1 MSLVGQKAAIV
12 SFGISCQTTL
22 QIDDHVELIGHAV
35 GDETLKKSS
44 FPFDAVLTH
53 PASTAQMLDA
63 DTFYPASKE
72 ELVLY
77 KGAYWAKQQAY
88 FRHECTLRKSH
99 PLEYLRGKVNLDRGY
114 RELASKFA
122 HLSQK
127 FRGLKELE
135 RLLFV
140 VSNSQNDLPEMQAEI
155 DNEAGAS
162 VISMESMRH
171 LCDACDRYFGRPC
184 EYILVTYPNLN
195 TGTGSRPGLSVF
207 ELKPDQ
213 TQWAGDHAQ
222 WRALWTD
229 YFRANPVAL
238 AKAQMSA

>member
-1 MSLVGQKAAIV
+1 MSLVGQKAAVV

-22 QIDDHVELIGHAV
+22 QVDDHVELIAQAL
-35 GDETLKKSS
+35 GDETLRKSS
-44 FPFDAVLTH
+44 LPFDAVLTH
-53 PASTAQMLDA
+53 PTATAQMLDA
-63 DTFYPASKE
+63 DTFYPASKH

-155 DNEAGAS
+155 RKDAGAS
-162 VISMESMRH
+162 VISMESMQQ
-171 LCDACDRYFGRPC
+171 LCDACDRYFDRPC
-184 EYILVTYPNLN
+184 EYILVTYPSLK
-195 TGTGSRPGLSVF
+195 TGAESRRGLAVF
-207 ELKPDQ
+207 ELTPDA

-229 YFRANPVAL
+229 YFRANPVPL
-238 AKAQMSA
+238 AKTQMSA

>member
-22 QIDDHVELIGHAV
+22 QIDDHLELIAQAV
-35 GDETLKKSS
+35 GDEALKKSS
-44 FPFDAVLTH
+44 LPFDAVLTH
-53 PASTAQMLDA
+53 PSSTAQMLDA
-63 DTFYPASKE
+63 DMFYPASKE

-122 HLSQK
+122 HLSRK
-127 FRGLKELE
+127 FRGLKELD
-135 RLLFV
+135 RLIFV

-155 DNEAGAS
+155 DNHAGAS
-162 VISMESMRH
+162 VISMESMQQ

-184 EYILVTYPNLN
+184 EYILVTYPILK
-195 TGTGSRPGLSVF
+195 TGTGSRHGLSVF
-207 ELKPDQ
+207 ELEPDQ

-229 YFRANPVAL
+229 YFLANPVAL

>member
-1 MSLVGQKAAIV
+1 MSLVGQKAAVV

-22 QIDDHVELIGHAV
+22 QVDDHVELIARAL
-35 GDETLKKSS
+35 GDETLRKSS
-44 FPFDAVLTH
+44 LPFDAVLTH
-53 PASTAQMLDA
+53 PTATAQMLDA
-63 DTFYPASKE
+63 DTFYPASKH

-99 PLEYLRGKVNLDRGY
+99 PFEYLRGKVNLDRGY

-140 VSNSQNDLPEMQAEI
+140 VSNSQNDLPEMQAEMGN
-155 DNEAGAS
+155 DAGAS
-162 VISMESMRH
+162 VISMESMQQ
-171 LCDACDRYFGRPC
+171 LCDACDRYFDRPC
-184 EYILVTYPNLN
+184 EYILVTYPHLK
-195 TGTGSRPGLSVF
+195 TGTGNRRGLAVF
-207 ELKPDQ
+207 ELTPDA

>member
-1 MSLVGQKAAIV
+1 
-12 SFGISCQTTL
+12 
-22 QIDDHVELIGHAV
+22 
-35 GDETLKKSS
+35 
-44 FPFDAVLTH
+44 
-53 PASTAQMLDA
+53 MLDA
-63 DTFYPASKE
+63 DTFYPASKH

-99 PLEYLRGKVNLDRGY
+99 PIEYLRGKVNLDRGY

-155 DNEAGAS
+155 DKDAGAS
-162 VISMESMRH
+162 AISVESMQQ
-171 LCDACDRYFGRPC
+171 LCDACDRYFDRPC
-184 EYILVTYPNLN
+184 EYILVTYPNLK
-195 TGTGSRPGLSVF
+195 TGRGTRPGLSVF

-229 YFRANPVAL
+229 YFRANPVAP

>member
-22 QIDDHVELIGHAV
+22 QIDDHVELIAQAV
-35 GDETLKKSS
+35 GDEALKKSS
-44 FPFDAVLTH
+44 LPFDAVLTH

-127 FRGLKELE
+127 FRGLRELE
-135 RLLFV
+135 RLIFV

-155 DNEAGAS
+155 DKDAGAS
-162 VISMESMRH
+162 VISMESMRQ

-184 EYILVTYPNLN
+184 EYIFVTYPNLK
-195 TGTGSRPGLSVF
+195 TGTGSRRGLTVF
-207 ELKPDQ
+207 ELTPDK

-238 AKAQMSA
+238 AKARMSA

>member
-1 MSLVGQKAAIV
+1 MSLVGQKAAVV

-22 QIDDHVELIGHAV
+22 QIDDHAELIARAI
-35 GDETLKKSS
+35 GDETLKSS
-44 FPFDAVLTH
+44 SLPFDAVLTH
-53 PASTAQMLDA
+53 PTSTARMLDA
-63 DTFYPASKE
+63 DTFYPASKDE
-72 ELVLY
+72 IRLY
-77 KGAYWAKQQAY
+77 RGALWVTQNAY

-127 FRGLKELE
+127 FRRLRELE
-135 RLLFV
+135 RLIFV
-140 VSNSQNDLPEMQAEI
+140 VGNSQNDLPEMQSEI
-155 DNEAGAS
+155 GNSSDDS
-162 VISMESMRH
+162 VISMESMQQ

-184 EYILVTYPNLN
+184 EYILVAYPSLR
-195 TGTGSRPGLSVF
+195 TGTGSRRGLSVF
-207 ELKPDQ
+207 DMTPDE

-238 AKAQMSA
+238 AKQQMSA

>member
-22 QIDDHVELIGHAV
+22 QIDDHRDFIARAV
-35 GDETLKKSS
+35 DDETLKPSS
-44 FPFDAVLTH
+44 LPFDAVLTH

-63 DTFYPASKE
+63 DTFYPGSKE
-72 ELVLY
+72 ELRLY
-77 KGAYWAKQQAY
+77 RGALWVKQNAY

-99 PLEYLRGKVNLDRGY
+99 PFEWLRGKVNLDRGY

-127 FRGLKELE
+127 FRRLKELE
-135 RLLFV
+135 RLIFV
-140 VSNSQNDLPEMQAEI
+140 VGNSQNDLPDMQAEI
-155 DNEAGAS
+155 GNHADAS
-162 VISMESMRH
+162 IISMESMRQ

-184 EYILVTYPNLN
+184 EYILVTYPSLK
-195 TGTGSRPGLSVF
+195 TGTDGRPGLSVF
-207 ELKPDQ
+207 ELKPDD
-213 TQWAGDHAQ
+213 TQWAGDTAQ
-222 WRALWTD
+222 WQALWTD
-229 YFRANPVAL
+229 YFRANSAPR

>member
-1 MSLVGQKAAIV
+1 MSLVGQKAAVV

-22 QIDDHVELIGHAV
+22 QIDDHVELIKRAV
-35 GDETLKKSS
+35 GDETLKPSS
-44 FPFDAVLTH
+44 LPFDAVLTH
-53 PASTAQMLDA
+53 PASTARMLDA

-72 ELVLY
+72 ELRLH
-77 KGAYWAKQQAY
+77 KGALWVKQNAY

-127 FRGLKELE
+127 FRGLRQLQ
-135 RLLFV
+135 RLIFV
-140 VSNSQNDLPEMQAEI
+140 VGNSQNDLPEMQAEI
-155 DNEAGAS
+155 GSDPGAS
-162 VISMESMRH
+162 VISMESMLQ
-171 LCDACDRYFGRPC
+171 LCDACDRYFDRPC
-184 EYILVTYPNLN
+184 EYILVTYSNLK
-195 TGTGSRPGLSVF
+195 TGTGSRRGLTVF
-207 ELKPDQ
+207 ELTPDE

-222 WRALWTD
+222 WRTLWTD

>member
-1 MSLVGQKAAIV
+1 MSLVGQKAAVV

-22 QIDDHVELIGHAV
+22 QIDDHVELIAQAL

-44 FPFDAVLTH
+44 LPFDAVLTH

-63 DTFYPASKE
+63 DAFYPANKE
-72 ELVLY
+72 ELALY

-127 FRGLKELE
+127 FRGLRELE

-155 DNEAGAS
+155 DKDAGAS
-162 VISMESMRH
+162 VISLESMQQ
-171 LCDACDRYFGRPC
+171 LCDACDRYFDRPC
-184 EYILVTYPNLN
+184 EYILVTYPSLK
-195 TGTGSRPGLSVF
+195 TGTGNRRGLTVF
-207 ELKPDQ
+207 ELTPDA

-229 YFRANPVAL
+229 YFRANPVPL